1 MQWMVGLRGFVGRNR
16 IQMFSIQRAAVGVAS
31 VAARLLRY
39 LPATAAQSTNA
50 ANSST
55 GTILATPDSSASL
68 RIFSPAHYHLRAV
81 ITFAISFIA
90 SLALCVPAFASDG
103 VSLHVGSINLYP
115 NQVYQGQSGYRV
127 GFTFELT
134 ADTGFS
140 IKQGQEFVVDTNI
153 GELFSANWNDESL
166 SKILVTDSQGKE
178 LLSVAFSGDK
188 ITFTVLAGADGSN
201 DIKASVR
208 TPVVLQANDVG
219 ATESSSVDKTIRI
232 ESATAAITFLDTSS
246 APGNT
251 GIPGAVDID
260 TFWKNGYTTKV
271 LMCNKKWSE

>member
-1 MQWMVGLRGFVGRNR
+1 M
-16 IQMFSIQRAAVGVAS
+16 
-31 VAARLLRY
+31 
-39 LPATAAQSTNA
+39 
-50 ANSST
+50 
-55 GTILATPDSSASL
+55 
-68 RIFSPAHYHLRAV
+68 
-81 ITFAISFIA
+81 
-90 SLALCVPAFASDG
+90 CVPAFASDG